1 MCEKSFKSTLFSFEK
16 RFIYS
21 TYAWRSTKGGGKIF
35 FFVLNLCCM
44 KKKLAFK
51 IDNSI
56 NLNFLDSESIDIACR
71 PLYSIVYIHTTPR
84 NAGDH
89 YPIIFHTRPT
99 IVSWNLN
106 HFTESMLLNKCKTFW
121 LTDSSPLSA
130 LALGIT
136 SPLPIFRVSPSCM
149 FSIRWPSLQLCTIII
164 LLKPTGEKKRK
175 LTKTDGCTPYNSKLQ
190 SS

>member
-1 MCEKSFKSTLFSFEK
+1 MHDEVRREVE
-16 RFIYS
+16 
-21 TYAWRSTKGGGKIF
+21 KIF

-164 LLKPTGEKKRK
+164 LLKPTGEKKKKTYQNWRLHALQQQTAVLVRK
-175 LTKTDGCTPYNSKLQ
+175 RIEKNST
-190 SS
+190 S